1 MMNLSEFLE
10 NWDVNTQIVVE
21 TNTKEIFCG
30 KVADMSED
38 VACRYWIPKAGV
50 KHNKEIMHITVEH
63 EGEVKAIDFSEQTKR
78 ESTKMER

>member
-1 MMNLSEFLE
+1 MFRSATAEQLNIIQ
-10 NWDVNTQIVVE
+10 NTE
-21 TNTKEIFCG
+21 EILCG
-30 KVADMSED
+30 KVVDMSED

-78 ESTKMER
+78 